1 MDVANKTSCALTH
14 NAAGHCQESCA
25 GGVLPPL
32 TDAPTWLIDPI
43 DGTTNFV
50 HTFPFTC
57 VSIAFAVGGQVV
69 LGVVY
74 NPILEELF
82 VAARGHGAF
91 LNSKPISC
99 SSCTQLSQAIV
110 VRARQNTAQSAT

>member
-1 MDVANKTSCALTH
+1 MI
-14 NAAGHCQESCA
+14 
-25 GGVLPPL
+25 PPL

-91 LNSKPISC
+91 LNSKPIRC

-110 VRARQNTAQSAT
+110 VRALPGYGLFDLLRALLLLLSRRMRDLVRLS